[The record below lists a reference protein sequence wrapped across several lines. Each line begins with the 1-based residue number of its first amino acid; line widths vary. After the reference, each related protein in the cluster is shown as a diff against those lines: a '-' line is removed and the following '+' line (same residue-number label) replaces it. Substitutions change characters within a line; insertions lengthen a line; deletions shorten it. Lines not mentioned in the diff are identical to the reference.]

1 MLRGASAAR
10 PSAAFRSGLAVRPVR
25 AVLSVRVHRPSSGL
39 GCVAVSGRS
48 GSRPGGAPAPSARL
62 FLSIRYQGGIPSIL
76 FPAIDLIDGKVVRLE
91 RGDRSRM
98 TVYSDDPVAMARS
111 FADAGARWVHVVDLS
126 AAFGED
132 GPARAA
138 NLRAIRAICGIE
150 GLSVDAGGGVRSLAR
165 IDELAAAGAARIALG
180 TVLVTEPG
188 FAEVAARGF
197 GELLVADIAA
207 REGQVKVNG
216 WRDGV
221 QREALDLVAEL
232 AALGFKRLVFTD
244 IARDGMQ
251 TGIDVDAYRAIA
263 RTAGFPVVA
272 SGGIS
277 TLDDIAG
284 SRPPA
289 TASSRAPSP
298 AARSTRGPSRWRT
311 RWRRRKGGGS
321 PCSRNA
327 SSLAWTCATAAW

>member
-1 MLRGASAAR
+1 M
-10 PSAAFRSGLAVRPVR
+10 
-25 AVLSVRVHRPSSGL
+25 
-39 GCVAVSGRS
+39 
-48 GSRPGGAPAPSARL
+48 
-62 FLSIRYQGGIPSIL
+62 IL

-132 GPARAA
+132 EPARAA

-207 REGQVKVNG
+207 RDGQVKVNG

-232 AALGFKRLVFTD
+232 AALGFKHLVFTD

-277 TLDDIAG
+277 TLDDIRRLAAAG
-284 SRPPA
+284 DGVIEGA
-289 TASSRAPSP
+289 ITGRALYE
-298 AARSTRGPSRWRT
+298 G
-311 RWRRRKGGGS
+311 
-321 PCSRNA
+321 
-327 SSLAWTCATAAW
+327 SLALEDALAAAEGRG

>member
-1 MLRGASAAR
+1 M
-10 PSAAFRSGLAVRPVR
+10 
-25 AVLSVRVHRPSSGL
+25 
-39 GCVAVSGRS
+39 
-48 GSRPGGAPAPSARL
+48 
-62 FLSIRYQGGIPSIL
+62 IL

-188 FAEVAARGF
+188 FAEVAAHGF

-232 AALGFKRLVFTD
+232 AALGFKHLVFTD

-277 TLDDIAG
+277 TLDDIRRLAAAG
-284 SRPPA
+284 VGVIEGA
-289 TASSRAPSP
+289 ITGRALYEGSFALEDAL
-298 AARSTRGPSRWRT
+298 AAAEGRG
-311 RWRRRKGGGS
+311 
-321 PCSRNA
+321 
-327 SSLAWTCATAAW
+327 